1 MCGIQKLLFK
11 RLPVLG
17 GNSGQGAQ
25 SPGSNSAPP
34 PPAKGDQGNQFR
46 FILRGRDSCQRLPY
60 GAENSAKG
68 GRWARGHRLAHAF
81 GGSEA
86 LEVWLHP
93 LSLFPLLRS
102 GLKGIRRG
110 KCSLRR
116 CRCPAASAPGTVK
129 TGVRNSRAI
138 SRCPDR
144 RGAALW
150 SCSPGLRGSEMP
162 SSGGQ
167 RETVPPSRNLGP
179 ATTQH

>member
-25 SPGSNSAPP
+25 ISGSNSAPP
-34 PPAKGDQGNQFR
+34 PPAKGDEGNRFR
-46 FILRGRDSCQRLPY
+46 FVLRGRDSCQRLPHR
-60 GAENSAKG
+60 AENSAEG

-102 GLKGIRRG
+102 GFKEIRRG
-110 KCSLRR
+110 KRSFRP
-116 CRCPAASAPGTVK
+116 CRCPAAGAPGTAQ
-129 TGVRNSRAI
+129 TGVRNPGAI
-138 SRCPDR
+138 SRCSEQG
-144 RGAALW
+144 GAALG

-162 SSGGQ
+162 TAGDQ

-179 ATTQH
+179 ATAQN